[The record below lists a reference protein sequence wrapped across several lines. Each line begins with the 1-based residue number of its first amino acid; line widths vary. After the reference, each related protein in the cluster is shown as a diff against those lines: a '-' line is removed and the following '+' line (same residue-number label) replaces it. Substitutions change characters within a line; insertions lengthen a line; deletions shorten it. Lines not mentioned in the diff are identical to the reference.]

1 MIRTQIQLNET
12 THRLLKNR
20 AHSENRSMSALVRD
34 AVNQYLQTPPRLQNP
49 PRRKLTLKDFTF
61 IGSGRSSPDDPR
73 SLSIHHDDI
82 FAEAA
87 LE

>member
-34 AVNQYLQTPPRLQNP
+34 AVNQYLQTPPR
-49 PRRKLTLKDFTF
+49 RKLTLKDFTF
-61 IGSGRSSPDDPR
+61 IGSGRSDSNGPR
-73 SLSIHHDDI
+73 PLSTRHDDAL
-82 FAEAA
+82 AEIYN
-87 LE
+87 E

>member
-34 AVNQYLQTPPRLQNP
+34 AVNQYLQTPPR
-49 PRRKLTLKDFTF
+49 RKLTLKDFKF
-61 IGSGRSSPDDPR
+61 IGAGRSESNGPR
-73 SLSIHHDDI
+73 PLSTRHDDAL
-82 FAEAA
+82 AEIYN
-87 LE
+87 E

>member
-1 MIRTQIQLNET
+1 MVRTQIQLNES

-34 AVNQYLQTPPRLQNP
+34 AVNQYLQTPPR
-49 PRRKLTLKDFTF
+49 RKLTLKDFKF

>member
-34 AVNQYLQTPPRLQNP
+34 AVNQYLQNP

-61 IGSGRSSPDDPR
+61 IGSGRSDSNGPR
-73 SLSIHHDDI
+73 PLSTRHDDAL
-82 FAEAA
+82 AEIYN
-87 LE
+87 E

>member
-34 AVNQYLQTPPRLQNP
+34 AVNQYLQTPPR
-49 PRRKLTLKDFTF
+49 RKLTLKDFKF
-61 IGSGRSSPDDPR
+61 IGSGRSDSNGPR
-73 SLSIHHDDI
+73 PLSTRHDDAL
-82 FAEAA
+82 AEIYN
-87 LE
+87 E